1 MGKAGKMNKKI
12 IYILLGVLLLAT
24 WQFFGSTNQTIRL
37 LLSSPSLVVEYF
49 RENHISLLEATL
61 ITLTEAFAGLLLAT
75 TFSLGMMILCFFFPK
90 LMDLVLPIMIASQ
103 VVPLIVLAPFFII
116 LLGIGLGSKIAMAA
130 LMCFFPIFVNFA
142 QGYKAISQNI
152 HELMYIYNAD
162 TWTRIRLIYF
172 PLSMPSL
179 IAGLKISATLAVIGA
194 IVAEFAGAEIGLG
207 RNLYISAIRLEPEM
221 MMSSLILATILGVL
235 FFGIISLI
243 EKQIKWMKNENSNAM
258 V

>member
-1 MGKAGKMNKKI
+1 MEIILNMRKKI
-12 IYILLGVLLLAT
+12 IYIFISVFLLLA
-24 WQFFGSTNQTIRL
+24 WQFFGTTSQTVRL

-49 RENHISLLEATL
+49 GENHVPLLEATL
-61 ITLTEAFAGLLLAT
+61 ITLIEALAGLFVAIV
-75 TFSLGMMILCFFFPK
+75 FSIGVMILCFYYPK
-90 LMDLVLPIMIASQ
+90 LMDLVLPIMVASQ
-103 VVPLIVLAPFFII
+103 VIPLIVLAPFFII

-152 HELMYIYNAD
+152 HELMHIYNAD
-162 TWTRIRLIYF
+162 IWTRIRLVYF

-179 IAGLKISATLAVIGA
+179 MAGLKISATLAVIGA

-221 MMSSLILATILGVL
+221 MMSSLILATSLGFI

-243 EKQIKWMKNENSNAM
+243 EKQIKWI
-258 V
+258 